1 MNSRLNPHKM
11 LGEIAPTSGL
21 RRLNRL
27 APLKASL
34 ASSARARINPH
45 NEYRARL
52 RRELRQADV
61 ANRQAVAA
69 ESRKPLH
76 VVADSAP
83 LAFVIGLGVEAWAG
97 AEAELLGTAREIL
110 PESAI
115 ALVSLGKIN
124 CTPNED
130 GTDRLIEG
138 PSGLEEQNLGALLAL
153 VDAYKPQHL
162 IFAEGGH
169 SSDLA
174 RRYVARTRAEA
185 AFNVVQVRAGH
196 VTFLIEG
203 GKREFTRKAPP
214 VIALNRIACA
224 KLDAEM
230 LYEARPLALPEFAA
244 KDLAFGDAGVRVS
257 SARDLPLSEAELV
270 VSAGAGL
277 TDWDSFHAVA
287 EGLSAAVAGSR
298 VVCDAGSL
306 PRSRQVGAS
315 GQIIES
321 RCYLAFGISGAPQ
334 HLQGIQ
340 SCRHV
345 IAVNTDQHAP
355 MMKRAD
361 LAIVADAQA
370 VLKEMQLLLS
380 EGGAA

>member
-1 MNSRLNPHKM
+1 MNTRLNPHKM

-27 APLKASL
+27 APLKAST
-34 ASSARARINPH
+34 AAAANIRVNPH

-61 ANRQAVAA
+61 VNRMAIATQNKK
-69 ESRKPLH
+69 SLH

-83 LAFVIGLGVEAWAG
+83 LAFVVGLGVEPWAG

-110 PESAI
+110 PDSAV
-115 ALVSLGKIN
+115 ALVSLGKTN
-124 CTPNED
+124 CTPNEE
-130 GTDRLIEG
+130 GVDRLIEG
-138 PSGLEEQNLGALLAL
+138 PAGLEEQNLAALLAL
-153 VDAYKPQHL
+153 FAQYKPEHV
-162 IFAEGGH
+162 IFADAG
-169 SSDLA
+169 SSADLV
-174 RRYVARTRAEA
+174 RRYVARTRLEA
-185 AFNVVQVRAGH
+185 ALNVVQVRAGQ
-196 VTFLIEG
+196 VTCLVDG

-214 VIALNRIACA
+214 VIALSRIACA
-224 KLDAEM
+224 RLDGEM
-230 LYEARPLALPEFAA
+230 LYEARPLALPELAVPE
-244 KDLAFGDAGVRVS
+244 LAFQDAGIRVS
-257 SARDLPLSEAELV
+257 SAKDLPLSEADLV

-277 TDWDSFHAVA
+277 ADWDSFHTVA

-340 SCRHV
+340 ACRHV
-345 IAVNTDQHAP
+345 IAVNTDAHAP

-370 VLKEMQLLLS
+370 VLKEMQLLLNK
-380 EGGAA
+380 GGAA